1 MINPPFDSPTGGSTF
16 AASRSLTYRKHYL
29 WLILLLV
36 GLMSACTQPTTLQ
49 QQPAATSLIQAVGTG
64 TPATELPSAGG
75 SPIPDVFMPYSANQ
89 AAASAPASTPIA
101 DPSPTTSPTPTAE
114 NKVRFAVI
122 GDYGLAGQPE
132 LEVAALIAS
141 WQPDL
146 IITTGDNNYP
156 NGEASTID
164 ENIGQYFSDYI
175 APYQGAYGPGAEQ
188 NRFFPSLGNHDWN
201 SPGAGPYLNYFT
213 LPGNERYYDF
223 EAGPVH
229 FFAIDSD
236 SREPDGVS
244 RLSTQ
249 ANWLQTSLSAS
260 TAPWKIVYF
269 HHAPYSSGLHG
280 SVDWMRW
287 PFMDWGADAVLSG
300 HDHTYE
306 RLLVDGLV
314 YFVNGL
320 GGGPRYDFVN
330 ILPDSQVRY
339 NADNGAMLVE
349 ATSSQITFQ
358 FWNRAG
364 QLIDEYTLTK

>member
-1 MINPPFDSPTGGSTF
+1 M
-16 AASRSLTYRKHYL
+16 KKC
-29 WLILLLV
+29 
-36 GLMSACTQPTTLQ
+36 SARFELRWFKA
-49 QQPAATSLIQAVGTG
+49 PAAQRRFIWVVLLIAGLLTACAKTTSPQPQATVTG
-64 TPATELPSAGG
+64 ISQAATTGLPATSEIFL
-75 SPIPDVFMPYSANQ
+75 PYSANQ
-89 AAASAPASTPIA
+89 NPPEATITPAPEPSATVP
-101 DPSPTTSPTPTAE
+101 PTPLLE
-114 NKVRFAVI
+114 NKIRFAVI

-164 ENIGQYFSDYI
+164 ENIGQYFSDFI
-175 APYQGAYGPGAEQ
+175 FPYQGDFGPGADQ

-201 SPGAGPYLNYFT
+201 TTGAGPYLDYFS

-229 FFAIDSD
+229 FFAVDSD
-236 SREPDGVS
+236 SREPDGVARIS
-244 RLSTQ
+244 PQ
-249 ANWLQTSLSAS
+249 ANWLQATMGAS

-269 HHAPYSSGLHG
+269 HHAAYSSGLHG

-287 PFMDWGADAVLSG
+287 PFKDWGADAVLAG

-306 RLLVDGLV
+306 RLQVDGLV

-320 GGGPRYDFVN
+320 GGGPRYDFIQ
-330 ILPDSQVRY
+330 ILDTSQMRY
-339 NADNGAMLVE
+339 NADHGAMLVD
-349 ATSSQITFQ
+349 ATDAHITFQ

-364 QLIDEYTLTK
+364 QLIDEYQLVK

>member
-1 MINPPFDSPTGGSTF
+1 MTDTPKKKYPKNHQPTRANPPALP
-16 AASRSLTYRKHYL
+16 RL
-29 WLILLLV
+29 LILVVLLTF
-36 GLMSACTQPTTLQ
+36 GWLSACTSTTQGQPQ
-49 QQPAATSLIQAVGTG
+49 AAATIPSQAIATSPLGT
-64 TPATELPSAGG
+64 ADIFLP
-75 SPIPDVFMPYSANQ
+75 FSANQ
-89 AAASAPASTPIA
+89 NSAEPTAISTPE
-101 DPSPTTSPTPTAE
+101 PSATIPPTPAPE
-114 NKVRFAVI
+114 NMLRFAVI

-175 APYQGAYGPGAEQ
+175 FPYQGNFGPGADQ

-201 SPGAGPYLNYFT
+201 TAGAGPYLDYFS

-229 FFAIDSD
+229 FFAVDSD

-244 RLSTQ
+244 RLSPQ
-249 ANWLQTSLSAS
+249 AVWLQTTISAS
-260 TAPWKIVYF
+260 TAAWDIVYF

-280 SVDWMRW
+280 STDWMRW
-287 PFMDWGADAVLSG
+287 PFKDWGADAVLAG

-306 RLLVDGLV
+306 RLQVDGLP

-320 GGGPRYDFVN
+320 GGGARYDFVN
-330 ILPDSQVRY
+330 ILAESQMRY
-339 NADNGAMLVE
+339 NANHGAMLVE
-349 ATSSQITFQ
+349 ATDTQITFQ
-358 FWNRAG
+358 FWNRGG
-364 QLIDEYTLTK
+364 QLIDEYQLVK